1 MKGFDA
7 TSTVD
12 SVVACDCG
20 DFPFQTIFYPEYLNE
35 IAVELA
41 QRLSK
46 VLLGSIEKLRRLLD
60 QLLCFLLQHK
70 DFFLFRFGPLDEKLL
85 SGPPDWP
92 EKVASIRYSVFNS
105 SISGPM

>member
-1 MKGFDA
+1 MEGFDA

-12 SVVACDCG
+12 SVVVCDCG

-46 VLLGSIEKLRRLLD
+46 VLLGSIEKLRPLLD
-60 QLLCFLLQHK
+60 QLCASSCSTRISFCFDSARWMRSFSL
-70 DFFLFRFGPLDEKLL
+70 E
-85 SGPPDWP
+85 PPD
-92 EKVASIRYSVFNS
+92 
-105 SISGPM
+105 